1 MLVAY
6 FNIMTT
12 KHKHEIER
20 MQSEALCLS
29 QFKPKNIRKFT
40 QGNAVTLKRSLVL

>member
-12 KHKHEIER
+12 KHEIER